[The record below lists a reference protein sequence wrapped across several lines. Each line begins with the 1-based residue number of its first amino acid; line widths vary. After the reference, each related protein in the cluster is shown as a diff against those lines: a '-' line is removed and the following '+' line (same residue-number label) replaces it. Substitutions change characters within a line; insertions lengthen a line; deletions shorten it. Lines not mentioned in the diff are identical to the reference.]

1 MNIKFEVFA
10 EKFRAD
16 TTMQAIEFFRDE
28 PDIVLDFFIREVK
41 PNEFKD
47 FYGLYKRLYDLGYN
61 GFTFLEN
68 VSEDELTE
76 ILKLLQ
82 LPSVDRIKRCIVY
95 FKMYAKFCGYENSV
109 KIMNDFDIESFSDD
123 SVKPIYISHDRLT
136 RDLREVDRSDEL
148 NAFYYTTLA
157 RAIYYG
163 IWSKDYTVLNNLRA
177 KDINDKIGEIKLRD
191 DNGHEW
197 RITIPRSLAYD
208 LIDLSEDTKWD
219 KLNRGGLISSND
231 FDCTIADRV
240 FKRIAFGKYKGSA
253 NEGFTNSFRLKLRH
267 LFKDILEYNITPQNL
282 FYSGMFYQIDEE
294 LRTVDSDLR
303 TVCNKQ
309 FSEVTT
315 AENEIITRVMDKYRV
330 YQKPLAWIR
339 SRLQG
344 HLGELFGG

>member
-1 MNIKFEVFA
+1 MNIKFEVFT

-68 VSEDELTE
+68 LSKDDLTE

-82 LPSVDRIKRCIVY
+82 LPSVDRIKRCIIY
-95 FKMYAKFCGYENSV
+95 FKMYAKFCGYNNSV
-109 KIMNDFDIESFSDD
+109 KIMNSYEYVE
-123 SVKPIYISHDRLT
+123 SVKPIYISHEKLT
-136 RDLREVDRSDEL
+136 RDLREVDRSDLL

-163 IWSKDYTVLNNLRA
+163 IWSKDYTVLKNLRA
-177 KDINDKIGEIKLRD
+177 RDIDDKTGEIKLRD

-197 RITIPRSLAYD
+197 KITIPRSLAYD

-219 KLNRGGLISSND
+219 KLNKSGLISAND
-231 FDCTIADRV
+231 LDCTVEDKV
-240 FKRIAFGKYKGSA
+240 FKSIAYGKYKGSDT
-253 NEGFTNSFRLKLRH
+253 EGFVNSYRLKLRH
-267 LFKDILEYNITPQNL
+267 LFKDVLEYNITPQNL
-282 FYSGMFYQIDEE
+282 FFSGMFYHMDEE
-294 LRTVDSDLR
+294 LRTINSDLQ
-303 TVCNKQ
+303 TICNKQ

-315 AENEIITRVMDKYRV
+315 AENEIITRVMDKYRI
-330 YQKPLAWIR
+330 YQKPLVWIR
-339 SRLQG
+339 NRLQG